1 MATLKKLLL
10 YPNGDKQ
17 RKGKGHISLYLLIAE
32 TTNLPVG
39 WEVNAENMEENGSS
53 EVTRSLR
60 DIPPSHYIFKIEPF
74 SRLSKARLDTEVQSY
89 ESDIFE
95 ASGYKCGDENRN
107 GKGYISLYLVIAETS
122 KLPLGWEVKVNF
134 KLFVYNQIQDKYLTI
149 QDTNG
154 KVNRFHGIT
163 TEWGFPQL
171 FSLRYCLYPK
181 GSSAEKE
188 KYLSLYLWLYNGEA
202 FAPERKFYAHYNLCI
217 RNQHNGKHKK
227 FTG

>member
-1 MATLKKLLL
+1 
-10 YPNGDKQ
+10 
-17 RKGKGHISLYLLIAE
+17 
-32 TTNLPVG
+32 
-39 WEVNAENMEENGSS
+39 MEENGSS

-95 ASGYKCGDENRN
+95 ASGYKCDENRN

-171 FSLRYCLYPK
+171 FSLSTFNDPSNGYLFLDKCFGYCLYPK

-227 FTG
+227 FTV